1 MSFTPINQIISNK
14 FSNNPLAKKVTAS
27 LVCEEFNKL
36 IVTIW
41 GKKIENNAQAIY
53 LKDKILTIAALS
65 PVVAQELKI
74 REGELLNRLAD
85 KFGQGVVDR
94 LRLLT

>member
-1 MSFTPINQIISNK
+1 MPFTEINKIISERYSK
-14 FSNNPLAKKVTAS
+14 QDLGKKVTAS

-36 IVTIW
+36 IVSIW
-41 GKKIENNAQAIY
+41 GKKIENNAQAMY

-74 REGELLNRLAD
+74 REGELINRLAD